1 VTSLALVLAAGEP
14 FWSSWFATVAV
25 ATVCAALIG
34 GTILFVLAR
43 FGGHPGVRD
52 RVEKFLCLEDDETG
66 TSVGAESRR
75 RGALAFAARGL
86 EHERWWAE
94 FEERHALARIG
105 RPAIEVVYLTL
116 AGSLAG
122 AVLLL
127 ALSGHAILGLA
138 ALVAGP
144 IVTHAIVNQRL
155 RREYRLFADQL
166 AAHLQEMSAAIR
178 AGHSL
183 LSSISVMVESASEPT
198 AREFGRVLADEQ
210 LGVPLQDAL
219 RSVSTR
225 MHARDMEQ
233 VALVAEL
240 HQRTGGNMAEVLD
253 RVAEGVR
260 DRAELNGELRALTA
274 QARLS
279 RTIVSALPVLLMGLI
294 ALFNPSYL
302 KPLVDTGFG
311 AFLLVLG
318 ACMIAAG
325 SWVMTRIAR
334 IEV

>member
-1 VTSLALVLAAGEP
+1 MSQLALIPVATFWSSGLALVAV
-14 FWSSWFATVAV
+14 VAV
-25 ATVCAALIG
+25 GALLVGMTVNLVLSRRLGRSGVRARVGEFLSPQPAKPDGGRPAHIG
-34 GTILFVLAR
+34 VLA
-43 FGGHPGVRD
+43 
-52 RVEKFLCLEDDETG
+52 KT
-66 TSVGAESRR
+66 
-75 RGALAFAARGL
+75 ARGL
-86 EHERWWAE
+86 QRERWWGE
-94 FEERHALARIG
+94 FEKKLELARIE
-105 RPAIEVVYLTL
+105 RPAIQVVYMT
-116 AGSLAG
+116 AACSLGG
-122 AVLLL
+122 AALLV
-127 ALSGHAILGLA
+127 ALSGMPILGLV

-144 IVTHAIVNQRL
+144 LLARAIIDHRF
-155 RREYRLFADQL
+155 RRECRLFASQL

-198 AREFGRVLADEQ
+198 AREFGQVLADEQ

-219 RSVSTR
+219 LGVALR
-225 MHARDMEQ
+225 MRARDMEQ

-279 RTIVSALPVLLMGLI
+279 RSIVSATPVLLLGLI
-294 ALFNPSYL
+294 YLFNPSYL
-302 KPLVDTGFG
+302 KPLTDTTFG
-311 AFLLVLG
+311 TFLLVLG
-318 ACMIAAG
+318 ACMIASG
-325 SWVMTRIAR
+325 SWVMSRIAR

>member
-1 VTSLALVLAAGEP
+1 
-14 FWSSWFATVAV
+14 
-25 ATVCAALIG
+25 
-34 GTILFVLAR
+34 
-43 FGGHPGVRD
+43 
-52 RVEKFLCLEDDETG
+52 
-66 TSVGAESRR
+66 
-75 RGALAFAARGL
+75 
-86 EHERWWAE
+86 
-94 FEERHALARIG
+94 
-105 RPAIEVVYLTL
+105 
-116 AGSLAG
+116 
-122 AVLLL
+122 
-127 ALSGHAILGLA
+127 
-138 ALVAGP
+138 
-144 IVTHAIVNQRL
+144 
-155 RREYRLFADQL
+155 
-166 AAHLQEMSAAIR
+166 MSAAIR